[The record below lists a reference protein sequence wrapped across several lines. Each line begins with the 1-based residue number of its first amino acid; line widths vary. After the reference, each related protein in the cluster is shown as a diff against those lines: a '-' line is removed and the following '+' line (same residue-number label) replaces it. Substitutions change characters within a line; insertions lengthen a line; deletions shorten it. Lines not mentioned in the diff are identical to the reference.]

1 MSNEKILTLSEL
13 AEFCMQNK
21 IQTFSAKEYGRP
33 IACRFESTMTFEDD
47 DESDDESDLGLMHVS
62 VKTSQLEKNRNGSF
76 IPEKSGKVYLCG
88 CKHTKKP
95 PYCDGTHTSLVE
107 D

>member
-1 MSNEKILTLSEL
+1 MAKPVIPQKGPYVVDVEEGKKYYWCSCGKSSTQP
-13 AEFCMQNK
+13 FCDGK
-21 IQTFSAKEYGRP
+21 HKE
-33 IACRFESTMTFEDD
+33 
-47 DESDDESDLGLMHVS
+47 DETDFKPV
-62 VKTSQLEKNRNGSF
+62 SF